1 MGVLAGIDIVEIDRI
16 KRAIERGGDAF
27 IRRIFTSREIEYCE
41 SRGTARFSSYAVRF
55 SAKEAVSKA
64 LGTGISQ
71 GVSFQDI
78 EVVNDPNGKPHVILR
93 GKAEERFR
101 MLHGISM
108 DVSLTH
114 SRDYAAAYAVI
125 QTEKG

>member
-16 KRAIERGGDAF
+16 KRAIGKNGDAF
-27 IRRIFTSREIEYCE
+27 IRRVYTPREIEYCE
-41 SRGTARFSSYAVRF
+41 SKGTARVGSYAVRF

-71 GVSFQDI
+71 GISFQDI
-78 EVVNDPNGKPHVILR
+78 EVINDANGKPHVILH
-93 GKAEERFR
+93 GEAEKRFR
-101 MLHGISM
+101 MLHGVSM

-114 SRDYAAAYAVI
+114 SREYAAAYAVI
-125 QTEKG
+125 QTERG